1 MGSPQ
6 GLQTCKFNTDCFVFL
21 VVLVTVSMSRQQNN
35 SQLYKSLNY
44 SDYETSHITPGG
56 VVPEMTKHFCDLPE
70 AVGEKCY

>member
-1 MGSPQ
+1 
-6 GLQTCKFNTDCFVFL
+6 
-21 VVLVTVSMSRQQNN
+21 MSRQQNN

-70 AVGEKCY
+70 AVGEKYY